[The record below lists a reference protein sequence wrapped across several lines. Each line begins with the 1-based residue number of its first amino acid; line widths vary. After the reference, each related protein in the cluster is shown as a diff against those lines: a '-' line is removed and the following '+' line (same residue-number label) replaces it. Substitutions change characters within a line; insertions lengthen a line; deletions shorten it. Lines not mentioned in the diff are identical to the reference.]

1 MLTSQVTEVP
11 VCCPRSSRGL
21 AEGWPPGR
29 MLGIIF
35 KRTRKI
41 KKYLKHT
48 SEQFKEDT
56 EEIRVEKLES

>member
-35 KRTRKI
+35 ERTRKI

-56 EEIRVEKLES
+56 EEIRVEKLGG